1 MEASEQGSGEIKQER
16 ASIWKLGGLSAR
28 ELGRRVWLE
37 IYEGTLLTHA
47 AALSF
52 YFLLALFPLL
62 LFLFTMLGF
71 FAESGAEMRLQLLVY
86 LSKMMPVS
94 AAFLLSTTVEEIAS
108 NADGA
113 KLSFGLITALWI
125 VSSGMGAITEALN
138 AMYGVK
144 EARPFWRVRLAAIG
158 LTFLL
163 AILIIAAL
171 LILLFAGEISER
183 LTQYFSQNPFYA
195 SFWIVVQMVIVLAF
209 VLFAFAVIYYFA
221 PNLYDQKWYW
231 ITPGSIVGVALWLL
245 VSLVFRVYL
254 RYYDNYS
261 TTYGSLGAVIVLL
274 LWLYLTGAAILI
286 GGKINAE
293 IENVAAQ
300 AGVPGA
306 KLRGQKAADE

>member
-1 MEASEQGSGEIKQER
+1 METSEQGNEEIKKEK
-16 ASIWKLGGLSAR
+16 ASIWQLGGLSAR

-108 NADGA
+108 TADGA

-158 LTFLL
+158 LTLLL
-163 AILIIAAL
+163 AVLIIAAL
-171 LILLFAGEISER
+171 LILLFAGEISEH

-231 ITPGSIVGVALWLL
+231 ITPGSIVGVVLWLL
-245 VSLVFRVYL
+245 VSLIFRIYL
-254 RYYDNYS
+254 RYYDTYS
-261 TTYGSLGAVIVLL
+261 TTYGSLGAVIVLI
-274 LWLYLTGAAILI
+274 LWLYLTGVAIMI

-293 IENVAAQ
+293 IENVAAA

-306 KLRGQKAADE
+306 KLHGQKTADE